1 MELHLLLH
9 WRLGMIQV
17 RNDVCIEVCSE
28 MNEWIDCIFLVSSAD
43 AEKAKAVLEKAFDEF
58 WEQGDECYGGWLT
71 ARMKEANIE
80 FEVFYAGGKGEDYD
94 EE

>member
-17 RNDVCIEVCSE
+17 RNHACIEVCSE

-43 AEKAKAVLEKAFDEF
+43 AEKTEAVLEKVFDE
-58 WEQGDECYGGWLT
+58 
-71 ARMKEANIE
+71 
-80 FEVFYAGGKGEDYD
+80 EVFC
-94 EE
+94 